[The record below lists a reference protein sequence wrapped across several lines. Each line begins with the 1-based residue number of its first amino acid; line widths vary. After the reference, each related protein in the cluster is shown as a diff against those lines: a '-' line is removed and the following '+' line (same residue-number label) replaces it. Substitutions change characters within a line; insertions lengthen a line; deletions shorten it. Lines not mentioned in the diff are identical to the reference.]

1 MPARGVR
8 RRASRHL
15 RGIGG
20 GRSISLP
27 LMQQTRGSPFA
38 NRRPISIVERC
49 QDNPY
54 IMDDLHVEHAGA
66 TKQALCSDLW
76 AIVYVSKAARP
87 VTRDDL
93 AHLLEG
99 AQRRN
104 VEEGITG
111 ILLYADGYF
120 MQYLEGPKAG
130 LHRVYVVIKTHPLHY
145 GLIDLVREPIQ
156 TREFAEWSMA
166 CHVVGAGGESP
177 LSGHYDLLA
186 SRLNAAVRTKSEACR
201 LLSHFWTAGRE
212 SVAPAL
218 QEHRETLARR
228 GLSASPDSST

>member
-1 MPARGVR
+1 
-8 RRASRHL
+8 
-15 RGIGG
+15 
-20 GRSISLP
+20 
-27 LMQQTRGSPFA
+27 
-38 NRRPISIVERC
+38 
-49 QDNPY
+49 
-54 IMDDLHVEHAGA
+54 MDDLHVEHTDA
-66 TKQALCSDLW
+66 TKQPPRSDLW
-76 AIVYVSKAARP
+76 AIVYVSQAARP

-93 AHLLEG
+93 LHVLEG
-99 AQRRN
+99 ARRRN
-104 VEEGITG
+104 GEEGITG

-156 TREFAEWSMA
+156 AREFTEWSMA

-177 LSGHYDLLA
+177 LSDHYDLLV
-186 SRLNAAVRTKSEACR
+186 SRLTAAVSSKSEASL

-218 QEHRETLARR
+218 LNHRNALASRR
-228 GLSASPDSST
+228 PSASPDISTAD

>member
-1 MPARGVR
+1 
-8 RRASRHL
+8 
-15 RGIGG
+15 
-20 GRSISLP
+20 
-27 LMQQTRGSPFA
+27 
-38 NRRPISIVERC
+38 
-49 QDNPY
+49 
-54 IMDDLHVEHAGA
+54 MDDLHVEHTDA
-66 TKQALCSDLW
+66 TKQNPRPVLS

-93 AHLLEG
+93 MHILEG

-111 ILLYADGYF
+111 VLLYADGYF
-120 MQYLEGPKAG
+120 MQYLEGPKVG

-145 GLIDLVREPIQ
+145 GLIDLVREPTQ

-186 SRLNAAVRTKSEACR
+186 RRLTAAVRAKSEVCL
-201 LLSHFWTAGRE
+201 LLSHFWTAGGE

-218 QEHRETLARR
+218 LNHSNALERR
-228 GLSASPDSST
+228 RLSASPDTGAAD

>member
-1 MPARGVR
+1 
-8 RRASRHL
+8 
-15 RGIGG
+15 
-20 GRSISLP
+20 
-27 LMQQTRGSPFA
+27 
-38 NRRPISIVERC
+38 
-49 QDNPY
+49 
-54 IMDDLHVEHAGA
+54 MDDLDAEPTDA
-66 TKQALCSDLW
+66 TKPTARYGLW
-76 AIVYVSKAARP
+76 TIVYVSKAARA
-87 VTRDDL
+87 VTSDDL
-93 AHLLEG
+93 LHILEG
-99 AQRRN
+99 ARRRN

-111 ILLYADGYF
+111 VLLYADGSF
-120 MQYLEGPKAG
+120 MQYLEGPEAG
-130 LHRVYVVIKTHPLHY
+130 LHRVYAVIKTHPLHY
-145 GLIDLVREPIQ
+145 GLIDLVRAPIH

>member
-1 MPARGVR
+1 MRQR
-8 RRASRHL
+8 RTL
-15 RGIGG
+15 
-20 GRSISLP
+20 
-27 LMQQTRGSPFA
+27 QDD
-38 NRRPISIVERC
+38 ISI
-49 QDNPY
+49 
-54 IMDDLHVEHAGA
+54 IMDDLHVEQTDA
-66 TKQALCSDLW
+66 TKQAPHFDLW

-87 VTRDDL
+87 VTRNDL
-93 AHLLEG
+93 LHILEG

-111 ILLYADGYF
+111 VLLYADGYF
-120 MQYLEGPKAG
+120 MQYLEGPKVG

-156 TREFAEWSMA
+156 TREFGEWSMA
-166 CHVVGAGGESP
+166 CHVVGAGVEPP

-186 SRLNAAVRTKSEACR
+186 SRLTAAVRIKSEACS

-218 QEHRETLARR
+218 LNHSNALARR
-228 GLSASPDSST
+228 RLSASPDAGTTD